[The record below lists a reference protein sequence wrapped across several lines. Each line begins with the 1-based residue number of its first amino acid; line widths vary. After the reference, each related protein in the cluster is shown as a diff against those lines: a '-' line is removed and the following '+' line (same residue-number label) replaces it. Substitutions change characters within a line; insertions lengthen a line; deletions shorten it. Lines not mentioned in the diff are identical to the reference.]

1 MKKLVLSF
9 AFVFLFLGP
18 GWLLKAQN
26 ESVPPQIRADNQ
38 IIREDFLRAYGHV
51 EIIWQ
56 DYIIYADVVEFNQK
70 SNELFAEGRVTM
82 STKDMVLSG
91 EKLKFNLKTH
101 SGELVDTYGLMSPF
115 VRYETDKLTQVDL
128 QTLTF
133 KRLDFSSC
141 AQISP
146 RWKITGRRGKIK
158 KEKYIAMK
166 DVLFRIKNIPVF
178 YLPYLRYPIKK
189 DGRGTGFLFPGI
201 GNSAVRGFNVQ
212 PQFFWDIR
220 PNLDMTLGLDYYS
233 KLGTGVSDEVRY
245 LFRKFNG
252 SARFYYFKYKEGNQV
267 YKDSKDDYY
276 LEADHQQTLPFLNSN
291 LVFQVKRQSRPD
303 FLSLFDNNFNRGLS
317 SSSLSSLAW
326 TSSFA
331 NLSFS
336 ASASRME
343 TFYTFTNAP
352 PPSIVENLP
361 DLSLS
366 LNQQK
371 LGPIPGFFSLTAR
384 YHVTFRS
391 GISYEN
397 EPEYVKDFRSQRLT
411 IVPSYQ
417 LTLLNLPWLNFSLN
431 LQSKNSFY
439 PKSLDPKNDQISDEP
454 LYMKYQTVN
463 ATLQGPVLQRLFK
476 GKNWQFKHTIEPAFE
491 FRYATKVENQ
501 DRLIKV
507 DRFDYPD
514 FSYVGFSLTSR
525 LLTKGNGSDV
535 SASELLTYRIA
546 QQYYFDAAEAN
557 QFRKVNGI
565 YPSFSELSNSLDFRP
580 IADFNLDATLV
591 YNYYIHDFSQLA
603 LRVSYNRQNAPL
615 TGSIAFYSSKNPYQ
629 EAAYMFNR
637 SSLSGD
643 IKFEMPQFPFKFRVA
658 ADYDFRDKAFRYGLL
673 NASFDYQCII
683 FSVEVKLFYQVT
695 SSVYQGSPF
704 EFRFGFSLGNLG
716 MVSNFFGG
724 K

>member
-1 MKKLVLSF
+1 MLSF
-9 AFVFLFLGP
+9 AFVFLFFESN
-18 GWLLKAQN
+18 WLLKAQN
-26 ESVPPQIRADNQ
+26 EGVPPQIRADNQ

-56 DYIIYADVVEFNQK
+56 DYIIYADVIEFNQK

-115 VRYETDKLTQVDL
+115 VRYETDKLSQVDP

-189 DGRGTGFLFPGI
+189 DGRGTGFLFPGF
-201 GNSAVRGFNVQ
+201 GNSALRGFNVQ
-212 PQFFWDIR
+212 PSFFWDIR
-220 PNLDMTLGLDYYS
+220 PNIDMTLGLDYYS

-252 SARFYYFKYKEGNQV
+252 SARFYYFKYLEGNQV
-267 YKDSKDDYY
+267 YNASKADYY

-291 LVFQVKRQSRPD
+291 LVFQVRRQSRPD
-303 FLSLFDNNFNRGLS
+303 FLRLFDNSFNRGLS
-317 SSSLSSLAW
+317 VNSLSSLSW
-326 TSSFA
+326 TSSLA
-331 NLSFS
+331 NLSFL
-336 ASASRME
+336 ASASRSE
-343 TFYTFTNAP
+343 TFYTFSNDSP
-352 PPSIVENLP
+352 LIVENLP
-361 DLSLS
+361 DLLLS

-371 LGPIPGFFSLTAR
+371 LGPIPGFLSLTTSFQVIR
-384 YHVTFRS
+384 RS
-391 GISYEN
+391 GKSYEN
-397 EPEYVKDFRSQRLT
+397 EPEYVNDFRSQRLT

-417 LTLLNLPWLNFSLN
+417 LTLLNLPWMNFSLN
-431 LQSKNSFY
+431 LQSQNAFY
-439 PKSLDPKNDQISDEP
+439 PKSFDPEKKQIVDEP
-454 LYMKYQTVN
+454 LYLKYQMVN
-463 ATLQGPVLQRLFK
+463 ATLLGPVFYGLFK
-476 GKNWQFKHTIEPAFE
+476 GKNRQFKHTIEPKFE
-491 FRYATKVENQ
+491 FRYATKVENS

-507 DRFDYPD
+507 DIMDYPS
-514 FSYVGFSLTSR
+514 FSYAGFSLTSR
-525 LLTKGNGSDV
+525 LLVKGADPKSPV
-535 SASELLTYRIA
+535 SEILSLRVT
-546 QQYYFDAAEAN
+546 QQYYFDPAEAN

-565 YPSFSELSNSLDFRP
+565 YPSFSELSNSLVFRP
-580 IADFNLDATLV
+580 NADLNLDATLV
-591 YNYYIHDFSQLA
+591 YNYYIRDFSQLI

-615 TGSIAFYSSKNPYQ
+615 TGSIAFSSSKNPYQ
-629 EAAYMFNR
+629 EAAFMFNR
-637 SSLSGD
+637 SYLSGGIGFD
-643 IKFEMPQFPFKFRVA
+643 IPQFPFKFRVA
-658 ADYDFRDKAFRYGLL
+658 ADYDFRDKAFRYGIL

-683 FSVEVKLFYQVT
+683 FSAEVKLFYIEIG
-695 SSVYQGSPF
+695 SVYQGSPF

-716 MVSNFFGG
+716 MVSDFFGG